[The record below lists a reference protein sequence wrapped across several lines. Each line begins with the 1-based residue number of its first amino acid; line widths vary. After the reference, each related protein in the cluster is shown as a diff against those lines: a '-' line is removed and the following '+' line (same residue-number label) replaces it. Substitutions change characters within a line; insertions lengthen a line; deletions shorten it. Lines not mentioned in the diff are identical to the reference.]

1 MIIRKAYKFRLKTN
15 VNIEESLTIFAGH
28 SRFVWNYFWRLNKHR
43 LDNRQRIMRYHEMN
57 YWLTLLKQSDEYGFL
72 SEAPAHILQQ
82 KLMDLD
88 KAYRDAFDKKQPNK
102 RMPRL
107 KKKHLHNSFRY
118 PQGLQFKIENNRLY
132 APKLG
137 WIGFFKS
144 RNIQGKAKNIT
155 ISKEGKNWFCSIG
168 SELELNVAKKVP
180 TSANS
185 MGIDVGITKFA
196 ALSNGEYIEP
206 ISAFKKHEDKLA
218 KVGRILSKKQKF
230 SNNWRK
236 ALRRIQELH
245 GKIKNVRLDF
255 LHKATTKI
263 SENQALVVVEDL
275 KINNMSKST
284 KGTITDPG
292 RNVRAKS
299 GLNKAILDQGWGMF
313 RLQLEYKLAWKGG
326 LLVKVPAHHTSQKC
340 NQCGYTESRNRQTQ
354 ESFCCALCGHKDNAD
369 MNAARNILAAG
380 LAVIACGEA
389 ALVASVKQE
398 SLGIGDLVPA

>member
-1 MIIRKAYKFRLKTN
+1 
-15 VNIEESLTIFAGH
+15 
-28 SRFVWNYFWRLNKHR
+28 
-43 LDNRQRIMRYHEMN
+43 
-57 YWLTLLKQSDEYGFL
+57 
-72 SEAPAHILQQ
+72 
-82 KLMDLD
+82 
-88 KAYRDAFDKKQPNK
+88 
-102 RMPRL
+102 
-107 KKKHLHNSFRY
+107 
-118 PQGLQFKIENNRLY
+118 
-132 APKLG
+132 
-137 WIGFFKS
+137 
-144 RNIQGKAKNIT
+144 
-155 ISKEGKNWFCSIG
+155 
-168 SELELNVAKKVP
+168 
-180 TSANS
+180 
-185 MGIDVGITKFA
+185 MGIDVGVTKFV

-218 KVGRILSKKQKF
+218 RAGRILSKKQKF

-275 KINNMSKST
+275 KINNMSKSA

-313 RLQLEYKLAWKGG
+313 RLQLAYKLAWNGG

-340 NQCGYTESRNRQTQ
+340 NQCGHTTPQNRQSQ
-354 ESFCCALCGHKDNAD
+354 ESFCCSECGHKDNAD

-389 ALVASVKQE
+389 ALAASVKQE
-398 SLGIGDLVPA
+398 SLGIDDLVPA